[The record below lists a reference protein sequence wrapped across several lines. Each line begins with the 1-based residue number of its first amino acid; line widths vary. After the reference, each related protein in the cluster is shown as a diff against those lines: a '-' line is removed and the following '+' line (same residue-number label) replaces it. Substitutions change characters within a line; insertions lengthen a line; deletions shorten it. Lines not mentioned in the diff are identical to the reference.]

1 MTSQLITKLEK
12 KIKSPKQGLPEEVFL
27 FISRITPLVNVDL
40 CIIDKKK
47 GILLTW
53 RQKGEKYPEGW
64 HFPGGILR
72 YQEKIENRINK
83 VAELELKARI
93 SFKKKPLAINQI
105 ILPQK
110 NRGHFISLLYQC
122 KLKSKISIK
131 QCNSNTKNPEIGSF
145 KWFKT
150 CPKNLIKP
158 HYVYKYLFYN
168 VK

>member
-1 MTSQLITKLEK
+1 MISKLIGKLEK

-53 RQKGEKYPEGW
+53 RKKGEKYPEGW

-158 HYVYKYLFYN
+158 HYVYKKLFN
-168 VK
+168 HV